1 MCYYDQ
7 MTTSQPWKWDKVT
20 DTFWSQPSPEI
31 FPVVQRWQEKKYQ
44 SVLDLG
50 CGTGRHSIFLANL
63 GFTVS
68 AFDLA
73 EDGIDALRIK
83 ISDSNLNIDIQ
94 LGDMLNLPY
103 EPESF
108 DCILSMFTIQHT
120 DIEGLKIIL
129 KSIYSVL
136 KPEGEAFITLTS
148 KQSDSWEKHKD
159 SRVNDNTLIKTEG
172 PELDVPHTYLDY
184 EEVVDLLKNFQV
196 LKIQQ
201 IITYLPTQKKKNAHF
216 YILMKKK

>member
-1 MCYYDQ
+1 